1 VFTFLFAVVTGFEGL
16 LISAVLMSFFSLGAW
31 GSLYAWTP
39 ELYPTEIR
47 TTGMGWASGM
57 ARVAGIISPI
67 LGGILFALALLNVL
81 ALWAA
86 AFAIGG
92 LTVFLLGVETKRR
105 ALSDTVSDP
114 VGG

>member
-1 VFTFLFAVVTGFEGL
+1 
-16 LISAVLMSFFSLGAW
+16 
-31 GSLYAWTP
+31 
-39 ELYPTEIR
+39 
-47 TTGMGWASGM
+47 MGWASGM
-57 ARVAGIISPI
+57 ARVAGIIALT

-92 LTVFLLGVETKRR
+92 LTVFLLGVETKRG

-114 VGG
+114 AGG